1 MKKAR
6 SPWPYAIAAF
16 FAVVFTVNFTF
27 LYVAVATD
35 DGLTD
40 PDYYEKGLFYQARM
54 DEQKRLGWRIALDFE
69 GPPAAGQGNAV
80 TVDVVDAEG
89 RALDGAEVTV
99 VLRRPTSDRFDRAF
113 ELEGAGRSSYTGRIE
128 IPLPGYWDVR
138 VRAETEGGFVEKTF
152 RIEA

>member
-1 MKKAR
+1 MSKAR

-54 DEQKRLGWRIALDFE
+54 DEQERLGWRIALDFE
-69 GPPAAGQGNAV
+69 SPPVVGAENAV
-80 TVDVVDAEG
+80 AVAVVDSEG
-89 RALDGAEVTV
+89 HPIDGAEVTV
-99 VLRRPTSDRFDRAF
+99 VLRRPTSDRYDRAF
-113 ELEGAGRSSYTGRIE
+113 GLEGPGRSYTGLIE

-138 VRAETEGGFVEKTF
+138 VRAEADGKFVEKTF
-152 RIEA
+152 RIET